1 MAHSGIMKR
10 LKALV
15 PLFIV
20 AGVVAL
26 LVYQLVAEG
35 QVECRVCVIFQG
47 RRQCATASGP
57 DLAKARE
64 EAQRSAC
71 SLLTSGVSEAFA
83 CPQVSPEEVAC
94 TP

>member
-1 MAHSGIMKR
+1 MKR

-26 LVYQLVAEG
+26 LIYQLVGEG
-35 QVECRVCVIFQG
+35 QIECRVCVTFAG

-57 DLAKARE
+57 DRAKARE

-71 SLLTSGVSEAFA
+71 SLMTSGVSEAFA
-83 CPQVSPEEVAC
+83 CPQVAPDEVAC
-94 TP
+94 QP